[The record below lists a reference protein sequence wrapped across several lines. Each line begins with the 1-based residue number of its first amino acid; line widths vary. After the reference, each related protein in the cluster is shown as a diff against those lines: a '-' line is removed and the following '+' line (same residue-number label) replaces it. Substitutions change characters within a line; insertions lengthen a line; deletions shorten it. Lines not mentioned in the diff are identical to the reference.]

1 VGWEKCL
8 VRSVQGGEQLDRP
21 QRSSEPVKPRNHPPS
36 ETDDGNFG
44 SAEPLGF
51 RRKANVIGEGTEP
64 VQLMNSPRS

>member
-1 VGWEKCL
+1 MPGQI
-8 VRSVQGGEQLDRP
+8 RTGGEQLD
-21 QRSSEPVKPRNHPPS
+21 PPS

-64 VQLMNSPRS
+64 VQPMNFPRS